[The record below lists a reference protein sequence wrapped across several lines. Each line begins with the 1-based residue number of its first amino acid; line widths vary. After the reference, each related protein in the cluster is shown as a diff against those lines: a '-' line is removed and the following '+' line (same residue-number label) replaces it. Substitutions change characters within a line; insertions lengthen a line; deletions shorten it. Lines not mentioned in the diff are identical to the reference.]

1 VSAPGEEPDV
11 GRGTLALTTA
21 IVMGIITSMTM
32 IGPLLL
38 DIARDLRLPLGQA
51 SVLAVVSAVPQA
63 LSSPFAGLLADRFG
77 RRPMIVLSLTGSG
90 LLALAASIAP
100 SFATLVVIR
109 FVAGLVN
116 SVAPTSTLAA
126 LGDLC
131 RAQRLSR
138 AMGWFNV
145 GFSFAAIAGVPA
157 MSAIGGA
164 FGWRRAFATMG
175 VLLLLLAFAV
185 LRWFPD
191 ARPRRATA
199 SVPATYR
206 ALLRVR
212 GLWSLMSANLIE
224 RSMFM
229 MVTIYL
235 PVFLMLAYTLSAIA
249 VAPALSIVALG
260 AIAGNVI
267 GSWLGDRVPKPAV
280 FVAAQLTAGL
290 LGLAL
295 FGVQLFLPL
304 AVALAT
310 LLAFTNS
317 ASRPGILAYTAEF
330 SPAHRGALFGLLA
343 LTNQTGVI
351 IGTAIGAA
359 VLGHGN
365 YGAFAV
371 VTFVQ
376 GVLAAAL
383 AWPLVLKRPAP
394 MS

>member
-1 VSAPGEEPDV
+1 H
-11 GRGTLALTTA
+11 
-21 IVMGIITSMTM
+21 
-32 IGPLLL
+32 
-38 DIARDLRLPLGQA
+38 
-51 SVLAVVSAVPQA
+51 
-63 LSSPFAGLLADRFG
+63 
-77 RRPMIVLSLTGSG
+77 
-90 LLALAASIAP
+90 
-100 SFATLVVIR
+100 
-109 FVAGLVN
+109 
-116 SVAPTSTLAA
+116 
-126 LGDLC
+126 
-131 RAQRLSR
+131 
-138 AMGWFNV
+138 V
-145 GFSFAAIAGVPA
+145 GFGFAAIAGVPT

-164 FGWRRAFATMG
+164 FGWRWAFATMG

-249 VAPALSIVALG
+249 
-260 AIAGNVI
+260 GNVI

-330 SPAHRGALFGLLA
+330 SPAHRGALFRLLA
-343 LTNQTGVI
+343 
-351 IGTAIGAA
+351 
-359 VLGHGN
+359 
-365 YGAFAV
+365 
-371 VTFVQ
+371 
-376 GVLAAAL
+376 
-383 AWPLVLKRPAP
+383 
-394 MS
+394 

>member
-1 VSAPGEEPDV
+1 
-11 GRGTLALTTA
+11 
-21 IVMGIITSMTM
+21 MGIITSMTM

-90 LLALAASIAP
+90 LLDLAASIAP

-109 FVAGLVN
+109 FVAALVN

-164 FGWRRAFATMG
+164 FGWRWAFATMG
-175 VLLLLLAFAV
+175 VLLLAFAV

-206 ALLRVR
+206 ALVRVR

-229 MVTIYL
+229 MVTVYL

-330 SPAHRGALFGLLA
+330 SPAHRGALFRLLA

-383 AWPLVLKRPAP
+383 AWPLVLRRPAP

>member
-1 VSAPGEEPDV
+1 MSAPGEEQEV
-11 GRGTLALTTA
+11 SRGTLALTTA

-32 IGPLLL
+32 IGPLLV
-38 DIARDLRLPLGQA
+38 DVGRDLRIPLGQA
-51 SVLAVVSAVPQA
+51 SVLAVVSAIPQA
-63 LSSPFAGLLADRFG
+63 ISSPFAGLLADRFG
-77 RRPMIVLSLTGSG
+77 RRPMIVLSLASSG
-90 LLALAASIAP
+90 LLALVASVAP
-100 SFATLVVIR
+100 SFATLVLIR

-131 RAQRLSR
+131 RAQRLAR

-164 FGWRRAFATMG
+164 FGWRWAFATMG
-175 VLLLLLAFAV
+175 VLLLLLALAV
-185 LRWFPD
+185 QTWFPD
-191 ARPRRATA
+191 APPRPGAA

-212 GLWSLMSANLIE
+212 GLGSLMSANLVE

-235 PVFLMLAYTLSAIA
+235 PVFLMLHYTLTAVA
-249 VAPALSIVALG
+249 VAPALSVVAVG
-260 AIAGNVI
+260 AIAGNVA
-267 GSWLGDRVPKPAV
+267 GGWLGDRFLKPAV
-280 FVAAQLTAGL
+280 FVAAQLIAGG

-295 FGVQLFLPL
+295 FGAQIVLPSAVVL
-304 AVALAT
+304 AA
-310 LLAFTNS
+310 LLAFFNS

-330 SPAHRGALFGLLA
+330 APAHRGALFGLLA
-343 LTNQTGVI
+343 LTNQTGVV

-365 YGAFAV
+365 YGAFALI
-371 VTFVQ
+371 TLGQ
-376 GVLAAAL
+376 GVLAAGL
-383 AWPLVLKRPAP
+383 AWPLLRRRHFGI
-394 MS
+394 